1 MSRRWSIDFETYS
14 AVDLRTAGAFRYAED
29 PSTEALILA
38 FSDGSFDPIAVDL
51 TQPGAF
57 KKLAP
62 LFDAV
67 ERRETISAHNVQFE
81 RLIWTKV
88 CKFPV
93 TPQPHQWDC
102 TAARAR
108 MIAIPG
114 SLEGSAKALGLE
126 FHKDPR
132 GLELIN
138 LFSKPDKKG
147 RRRLPADYPA
157 EFKAFMEYCQQDVRV
172 EMSLAKVLP
181 PLSSVE
187 KDAFLL
193 DYTIN
198 DRGLPVNM
206 DLVRKADGFVEEYSA
221 ELLKHA
227 EAIAGCRPSQR
238 VKTLDYL
245 KSRGFE
251 LPNLQAATVEAF
263 AAQPGIPQDLV
274 DLMTYR
280 IELSRA
286 GTKKLKA
293 IQNTVSADGRVR
305 GGFLFSAATTRRWSS
320 TGVQLHNLQKPSGE
334 TNPEVAL
341 SLIEDD
347 PNDLRI
353 MFNRPL
359 SVIAES
365 IRGFFESPKH
375 FLIADYSS
383 VEPRGLAWMVH
394 EEWLLNAYHRKQD
407 AYKVTA
413 GKLYGIPASEVNDS
427 QRFMGKQL
435 VLGCFSA
442 DTLVLT
448 DSGWK
453 KIIDVGTSDRLWD
466 GVEFVHHDGVIYQG
480 EQETIDLCGVQVT
493 PDHKILSGQ
502 QWYNAIQLKGDH
514 PENTRLLELALQS
527 ANLPSKL
534 IGSGNGGEFH
544 DMNAS
549 VPAGPGY
556 ISEQRTSLGSLH
568 DVPDV
573 GAEPERSSNGEDT
586 LNRPHLHPGNLSRRT
601 TSGPEGSSEICTTE
615 SRAYTGGRDELTT
628 TPSEGLRSVSDG
640 NTSPTSL
647 KMSSSFLDGERR
659 DSSSTESTTSETM
672 HQITADSS
680 LTESP
685 SLTRRKVYDILNS
698 GPRTRF
704 CVLSD
709 RGPLIVHN
717 CGYGMGVNR
726 FMETVAKFGRQLT
739 EEEAQSAVQGYRQS
753 VPQITKF
760 WRDIERTC
768 IRAVRDWRTIHL
780 GRLVIRPE
788 TLANGFRILFIDMPS
803 GTIAYPNPSLGS
815 EEWNGYI
822 RDTFEFY
829 VPLGSG
835 WVKTDTFGGSLTE
848 NVIQALTR
856 DVLRDGLVAA
866 DKAGFQIVGHVHDEA
881 IAEGDNNPDDLREF
895 ERILCESS
903 PWAEGFPLASEGYIA
918 KRYRK

>member
-1 MSRRWSIDFETYS
+1 MARWSIDFETYS

-51 TQPGAF
+51 TRPDAF
-57 KKLAP
+57 EKLTP
-62 LFDAV
+62 LFNAV
-67 ERRETISAHNVQFE
+67 VRGDTISAHNVQFE

-93 TPQPHQWDC
+93 TPRPHQWDC

-114 SLEGSAKALGLE
+114 SLEGAAKALGLE

-132 GLELIN
+132 GQELIN
-138 LFSKPDKKG
+138 LFSKPDKAG

-172 EMSLAKVLP
+172 ELGLAKVLP

-187 KDAFLL
+187 KEAFLL

-206 DLVRKADGFVEEYSA
+206 DLVKKADSFVDEYSA
-221 ELLKHA
+221 ELLKRA
-227 EAIAGCRPSQR
+227 EEIAGCRPSQR
-238 VKTLDYL
+238 EKTLLYL

-274 DLMTYR
+274 ELMAYR

-293 IQNTVSADGRVR
+293 IQNTVSADGRIR
-305 GGFLFSAATTRRWSS
+305 GGFLFSAASTRRWSS

-341 SLIEDD
+341 SLLEDD
-347 PNDLRI
+347 PNDLRL

-365 IRGFFESPKH
+365 IRGFFESPEH

-383 VEPRGLAWMVH
+383 VEPRGLAWVTQ
-394 EEWLLNAYHRKQD
+394 EEWLLDAYHRKQD
-407 AYKVTA
+407 VYKATA
-413 GKLYGIPASEVNDS
+413 GKLYGIPASQVNDG

-435 VLGCFSA
+435 VLGC
-442 DTLVLT
+442 
-448 DSGWK
+448 
-453 KIIDVGTSDRLWD
+453 
-466 GVEFVHHDGVIYQG
+466 
-480 EQETIDLCGVQVT
+480 
-493 PDHKILSGQ
+493 
-502 QWYNAIQLKGDH
+502 
-514 PENTRLLELALQS
+514 
-527 ANLPSKL
+527 
-534 IGSGNGGEFH
+534 
-544 DMNAS
+544 
-549 VPAGPGY
+549 
-556 ISEQRTSLGSLH
+556 
-568 DVPDV
+568 
-573 GAEPERSSNGEDT
+573 
-586 LNRPHLHPGNLSRRT
+586 
-601 TSGPEGSSEICTTE
+601 
-615 SRAYTGGRDELTT
+615 
-628 TPSEGLRSVSDG
+628 
-640 NTSPTSL
+640 
-647 KMSSSFLDGERR
+647 
-659 DSSSTESTTSETM
+659 
-672 HQITADSS
+672 
-680 LTESP
+680 
-685 SLTRRKVYDILNS
+685 
-698 GPRTRF
+698 
-704 CVLSD
+704 
-709 RGPLIVHN
+709 
-717 CGYGMGVNR
+717 GYGMGPPR

-739 EEEAQSAVQGYRQS
+739 LEEAQSAVQGYRQS

-760 WRDIERTC
+760 WRDIERAC

-780 GRLVIRPE
+780 GRLVLRPE

-815 EEWNGYI
+815 EEWNGQI

-829 VPLGSG
+829 TPLGSG

-848 NVIQALTR
+848 NIIQALTR
-856 DVLRDGLVAA
+856 DVLRDGLIAA
-866 DKAGFQIVGHVHDEA
+866 DKAGFRIVGHVHDEA
-881 IAEGDNNPDDLREF
+881 IAEGDNNPNDLREF

-903 PWAEGFPLASEGYIA
+903 PWAEGFPLASEGFIS
-918 KRYRK
+918 KRYKK